1 MLNHMIVLLGLPASS
16 DGKEFACNVGET
28 WLRSLGWENH
38 LQKGITTYSRF
49 PA

>member
-1 MLNHMIVLLGLPASS
+1 MLNHMIVLLGFPASS